1 MIDWKKPIRFKIGDV
16 PWEFP
21 LNVLILLIVITLIL
35 MLGGAYLGFQFG
47 SGG

>member
-21 LNVLILLIVITLIL
+21 LNVLILLIGITLLL
-35 MLGGAYLGFQFG
+35 MIGGAYLGFQFG
-47 SGG
+47 SPS